1 MVALFKYVSGCVAAL
16 VAMLCPVS
24 PLVTAALLFIAID
37 FVTGIAASRAVA
49 VYSRKWETGAVARRE
64 GSEWRIESR
73 KAWRTVFKAGFVALA
88 IVMMWVIDS
97 AILDFMHLNL
107 AKLFT
112 GFVCGVEL
120 WSFLENAAA
129 ISGSPLFELMGRWVK
144 RRMGEEVIDE

>member
-37 FVTGIAASRAVA
+37 FVTGIAASR
-49 VYSRKWETGAVARRE
+49 AVARRE

-144 RRMGEEVIDE
+144 RRMGEEGMDE